1 VRPQRTCDDL
11 VKMSVIEIQS
21 AWLTSTQL
29 TNKSHFLTFS
39 LLVAVAEHNVTGF
52 YFLRS
57 VAPWFEMFKMFKC
70 FLLLLLLLFFCLRV
84 TFRAR
89 VYFYGVFPDLGN
101 QNFPQKVHELAERQ
115 YTASKKQAHVAT
127 ELTC

>member
-1 VRPQRTCDDL
+1 
-11 VKMSVIEIQS
+11 MSVIEIQS
-21 AWLTSTQL
+21 AWLTSAQL

-39 LLVAVAEHNVTGF
+39 LSVAVAEHNVTGF
-52 YFLRS
+52 CFLRS

-70 FLLLLLLLFFCLRV
+70 FLLLLLFFCLRG
-84 TFRAR
+84 TFGAQ
-89 VYFYGVFPDLGN
+89 VYFYGVFPDPGN